1 MASNGFTP
9 FTPRAQNIP
18 LAIGFMVLATVFI
31 AASTLFAKA
40 LGTGVFGPP
49 MHALQISN
57 GRFLF
62 AFMAI
67 SGAVLITRQPIRN
80 PDLRLH
86 AVRTVFGWGGVTL
99 MFAAVAFIPMSDAT
113 AISFLNPVFAMILAI
128 PLLGEKVG
136 PWRWAAA
143 GIALTGAVILLR
155 PTTGS
160 LQFGA
165 ILALMAAVVMGFEV
179 IFIKKLAGR
188 EGPLQIL
195 WVNNSFGLGIS
206 AVAVLA
212 VWEMPTLAQW
222 GGLAGVGLSMAVAQA
237 CFVNAVA
244 RAEASFIVPFT
255 YATLVFASL
264 YDGIIFGVVPDVVSS
279 VGAGIIV
286 AGGVLL
292 AWREARLARRK

>member
-1 MASNGFTP
+1 MTSP
-9 FTPRAQNIP
+9 DFTPRVKNLPVAV
-18 LAIGFMVLATVFI
+18 AFMLLATVFI

-49 MHALQISN
+49 MHALQISH
-57 GRFLF
+57 GRFIF
-62 AFMAI
+62 AFLAI
-67 SGAVLITRQPIRN
+67 GSTALIVRQSIRKPN
-80 PDLRLH
+80 LKLHGLRTL
-86 AVRTVFGWGGVTL
+86 FGWGGVTL

-113 AISFLNPVFAMILAI
+113 AISFLNPVFAMMLAI

-136 PWRWAAA
+136 PWRWAAVV
-143 GIALTGAVILLR
+143 IALIGAVVLLR
-155 PTTGS
+155 PSAGS

-165 ILALMAAVVMGFEV
+165 LLALAAAVLMGFEV
-179 IFIKKLAGR
+179 IFIKKLSGR

-195 WVNNSFGLGIS
+195 LINNSFGLVIS
-206 AVAVLA
+206 SLAVLV
-212 VWEMPTLAQW
+212 VWDMPTLAQW

-264 YDGIIFGVVPDVVSS
+264 YDGVIFGVIPDAVSFA
-279 VGAGIIV
+279 GAAIIV
-286 AGGVLL
+286 SGGALI
-292 AWREARLARRK
+292 AWREARLARRKGR